1 MYPFHQRVEVTM
13 KDNKNGTVYTKLHLD
28 ADLGVL
34 GLLPKWII
42 KNRVD
47 ALVQPLVDKFF
58 EILESESI
66 LNKKNK

>member
-1 MYPFHQRVEVTM
+1 MRE
-13 KDNKNGTVYTKLHLD
+13 NKNGTVYTKLLID
-28 ADLGVL
+28 GDLGVL

-58 EILESESI
+58 DILESETS
-66 LNKKNK
+66 LKKK